1 MTESLTNIESLTNEK
16 NIFVNMEVADFPE
29 LIHKIAQPL
38 IEDQDVV
45 VEFPT
50 QVIKREEGF

>member
-38 IEDQDVV
+38 IEDQDG
-45 VEFPT
+45 
-50 QVIKREEGF
+50 R